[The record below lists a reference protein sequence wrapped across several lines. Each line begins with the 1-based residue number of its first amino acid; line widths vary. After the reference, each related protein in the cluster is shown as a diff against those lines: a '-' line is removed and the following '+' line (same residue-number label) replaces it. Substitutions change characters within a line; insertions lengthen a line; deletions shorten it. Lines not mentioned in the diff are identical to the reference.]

1 MRLARGGPWVPLV
14 IWLKGQGSF
23 RHGPNSINSDKGK
36 LACLVEGQRQLA
48 KVLSIEFTKPMN
60 LMQTERAKVMG
71 VPRRRVNELC
81 RNRRGISVQTA
92 LILAH
97 VLGTTADFWLNLQ
110 KRNDLWEAI
119 NSTEL
124 KNRLVN
130 ARQLSTAV

>member
-1 MRLARGGPWVPLV
+1 MRHDLQKSNLSLSMLITKRKPASVG
-14 IWLKGQGSF
+14 
-23 RHGPNSINSDKGK
+23 
-36 LACLVEGQRQLA
+36 E
-48 KVLSIEFTKPMN
+48 VLIEEFMEPMN
-60 LMQTERAKVMG
+60 LTQTELAEAMG
-71 VPRRRVNELC
+71 VPRRLVNELC

>member
-1 MRLARGGPWVPLV
+1 MRHDLQKSNLSLSMLITKRKPASVG
-14 IWLKGQGSF
+14 
-23 RHGPNSINSDKGK
+23 
-36 LACLVEGQRQLA
+36 E
-48 KVLSIEFTKPMN
+48 VLSEEFMEPMH
-60 LMQTERAKVMG
+60 LTQAELAEAIG
-71 VPRRRVNELC
+71 VPRRLVNELC